1 MIVGIIA
8 YYGRIFMKLYAALL
22 LFITTAHVYPMQSPG
37 REKEGKL
44 TDSQHVRRS
53 SKNLNLLQ
61 RAGSGSPTSS
71 PSSSKIEHKSPPI
84 SPEKGTDKKGSE
96 IRRGSAALIEQGVE
110 AFASPGLTEEE
121 LQKKFEEAK
130 KKLIFSRD
138 DHDNLLKEILEARL
152 SGASAARHQAA
163 LALFDSAKAQVDI
176 AIGNVKA
183 FELYK
188 NPLEA
193 KMALRSVLIARNLAA
208 YAVAKKICAVN
219 PRKYEEWC
227 RFEEETDPTI
237 MALNKTINE
246 FFSTKTITE
255 EMKTKEVPRVL
266 TLI

>member
-1 MIVGIIA
+1 
-8 YYGRIFMKLYAALL
+8 
-22 LFITTAHVYPMQSPG
+22 MQSPG
-37 REKEGKL
+37 RDKEGKL
-44 TDSQHVRRS
+44 TDSQHLRRS
-53 SKNLNLLQ
+53 SKGLNLI
-61 RAGSGSPTSS
+61 RGGSGSPTSS
-71 PSSSKIEHKSPPI
+71 PSSSKIEQRTPAV
-84 SPEKGTDKKGSE
+84 SPEKGAEKKGSE
-96 IRRGSAALIEQGVE
+96 IKRGAAALIEQGVE
-110 AFASPGLTEEE
+110 AFAGSGPSEEE
-121 LQKKFEEAK
+121 LQKKLDEAK
-130 KKLIFSRD
+130 RKLIFSRD

-152 SGASAARHQAA
+152 TGASAARHQAA

-193 KMALRSVLIARNLAA
+193 KMALLSVLRARNLAA

-246 FFSTKTITE
+246 FFSTKVITE
-255 EMKTKEVPRVL
+255 EMKTKEVPRALVL
-266 TLI
+266 P